1 MSKPAASRSRAEKPK
16 VPPSQ
21 TPVVSHEIVPGKFN
35 DNDWYTDEL
44 LMLIYVAPAI
54 CLAFNSAVV

>member
-1 MSKPAASRSRAEKPK
+1 MSKPAASRSRGEKPK

-35 DNDWYTDEL
+35 DNDWYR
-44 LMLIYVAPAI
+44 MKMIQIYLTFTLCV
-54 CLAFNSAVV
+54 NTV